1 MLNFVEGNKK
11 CRLGRAMSGTG
22 RVPLFLCRQQIGC
35 QLSVADFQF
44 LTTFQ
49 LPVR

>member
-1 MLNFVEGNKK
+1 MLKFVERNKK
-11 CRLGRAMSGTG
+11 CRLGGPVTGTG
-22 RVPLFLCRQQIGC
+22 RVPLFLRRQQIGC